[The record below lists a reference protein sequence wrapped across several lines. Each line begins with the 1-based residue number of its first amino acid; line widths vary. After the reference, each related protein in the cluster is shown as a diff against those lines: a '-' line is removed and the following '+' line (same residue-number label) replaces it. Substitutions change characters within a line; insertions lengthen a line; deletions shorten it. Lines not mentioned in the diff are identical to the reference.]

1 MREGRLLRFF
11 APVPASLEEQEL
23 WPDAIW
29 RLSALLRAG
38 ATPAFACRS
47 VADDVTKKKGLV
59 EDEQARLPA
68 LERAVRRRQNAAY
81 LLALTEAADLLQA
94 AAAAAELGRPI
105 SPVIEAQG
113 ASCTRESVRAVAAQV
128 AACWLVAEQ
137 AGAAVADVFE
147 RLARFLE
154 TEIDLRQQRE
164 TALSGPRATGRILSW
179 LPLLGLAL
187 GIVLGTDPIGVLFG
201 SVAGALVGVMGLG
214 LAVVGSRWTASLIA
228 RAERGTL

>member
-1 MREGRLLRFF
+1 MLKTLTLKF
-11 APVPASLEEQEL
+11 AGPVPASLEEQEL
-23 WPDAIW
+23 WPDAVW
-29 RLSALLRAG
+29 RLSALMRAG

-47 VADDVTKKKGLV
+47 VADDIS
-59 EDEQARLPA
+59 ARKRAVKEELAGAPA
-68 LERAVRRRQNAAY
+68 LERALKGRQNTAY
-81 LLALTEAADLLQA
+81 VTALTEVADLLRA
-94 AAAAAELGRPI
+94 AATVAESGRPV
-105 SPVIEAQG
+105 STVFETQG
-113 ASCTRESVRAVAAQV
+113 AACTRESVRTVAAQI
-128 AACWLVAEQ
+128 ASCWLVAEQ

-187 GIVLGTDPIGVLFG
+187 GIVMGTDPLGVLFG
-201 SVAGALVGVMGLG
+201 SVAGAVVGFIGLC
-214 LAVVGSRWTASLIA
+214 LAYAGSRWTASLIT